1 MHFEI
6 WQLLAIFVAA
16 ILAGIIN
23 GTVGGG
29 SLLTYPL
36 LVSLGI
42 SPVYA
47 AATNSTGLS
56 TGNGAALIPHR
67 QQDVVRFRPW
77 IRHAFVTAGGA
88 VVGGLALIMLPE
100 KIFEFLVP
108 ILLVFAS
115 LTMLIKP
122 RSHHHEPAKPSKT
135 LALLFGS
142 GIYNG
147 YFGPGQGVLAVAVL
161 LQDGRLSVRQIIV
174 IKNLVLATSNVI
186 VALLFIS
193 TGHVLWP
200 VAIALLAGVTIGG
213 WFGGKISGSINPQ
226 FTRIAVAGIGMLS
239 AAWFVFGR

>member
-1 MHFEI
+1 M
-6 WQLLAIFVAA
+6 
-16 ILAGIIN
+16 
-23 GTVGGG
+23 
-29 SLLTYPL
+29 
-36 LVSLGI
+36 LV
-42 SPVYA
+42 
-47 AATNSTGLS
+47 
-56 TGNGAALIPHR
+56 
-67 QQDVVRFRPW
+67 
-77 IRHAFVTAGGA
+77 
-88 VVGGLALIMLPE
+88 
-100 KIFEFLVP
+100 
-108 ILLVFAS
+108 
-115 LTMLIKP
+115 KP
-122 RSHHHEPAKPSKT
+122 RAHHHEPANPLKT
-135 LALLFGS
+135 LSLLFGS